1 MIRIFLAI
9 ASIFGAIS
17 VAAGAFASHALK
29 EQLSERSLAI
39 FETGARYQ
47 MYHALALLLVALLL
61 TRADLPAPPT
71 LAAAGIAFIAGVVIF
86 SGSLYAL
93 SLSGI
98 KWLGAITP
106 FGGVALIVGW
116 GCLAIAAFSSSLEVV
131 IMFLRTGLLSSAAWE
146 VHASAGVP
154 PTALCITPTGTLLA
168 IRRSRAKK

>member
-1 MIRIFLAI
+1 MIRIFIAI
-9 ASIFGAIS
+9 AAILGGLS

-29 EQLSERSLAI
+29 EKLAERALEI

-61 TRADLPAPPT
+61 TRAEASPT
-71 LAAAGIAFIAGVVIF
+71 SLIASGWAFVVGVALF

-106 FGGVALIVGW
+106 LGGVAFMVGW
-116 GCLAIAAFSSSLEVV
+116 GCLAIAA
-131 IMFLRTGLLSSAAWE
+131 LSF
-146 VHASAGVP
+146 
-154 PTALCITPTGTLLA
+154 
-168 IRRSRAKK
+168 K